1 VGARLNNC
9 PVVNCKFRFTSPE
22 ASDPYIAFE
31 ILKHIIDKHELVE
44 A

>member
-1 VGARLNNC
+1 MNC

-31 ILKHIIDKHELVE
+31 VLKHIIEKHELVE